1 MAIPTQSLRVTIFA
15 LLGVGLVSAVVLGRG
30 RATHTATIPA
40 GTALVAAL
48 ERDVST
54 EHSRPG
60 DAVELRSVEP
70 IRLGRENEIPAG
82 VIVRG
87 TVTEAKGGGRI
98 AGAPQLAMRFTEIE
112 VAGERHTISAEPF
125 HVSGNN
131 DAGKSAA
138 QIGGG
143 AVAGAIL
150 GRIVGREGRH
160 GEGRRGG
167 CGPRHRCRGRDRRG
181 PDRAAGGT
189 AAAHPHRC
197 AGHRGVST
205 GHGPPQ
211 RFGPLTHP
219 RIDGGHEAGDQ

>member
-1 MAIPTQSLRVTIFA
+1 MAIPTQGLRFTIFT
-15 LLGVGLVSAVVLGRG
+15 LLGIGLVSAVVLGRG
-30 RATHTATIPA
+30 GAKRTATIPA

-48 ERDVST
+48 QRDVST
-54 EHSRPG
+54 ERSHPG

-70 IRLGRENEIPAG
+70 VRLGPGAEIPAG

-112 VAGERHTISAEPF
+112 VAGERHTITAEPF
-125 HVSGNN
+125 HVSGKS

-150 GRIVGREGRH
+150 GRIVGGK
-160 GEGRRGG
+160 
-167 CGPRHRCRGRDRRG
+167 
-181 PDRAAGGT
+181 GGT
-189 AAAHPHRC
+189 AKGAVVGAAVGTGVAVATDGGEIALP
-197 AGHRGVST
+197 AG
-205 GHGPPQ
+205 Q
-211 RFGPLTHP
+211 RLRI
-219 RIDGGHEAGDQ
+219 RIDAPVTVAYRPATERRSASDR

>member
-1 MAIPTQSLRVTIFA
+1 VVTATDAVKEEAPMANPTQGLRVTIFA

-30 RATHTATIPA
+30 QAKRTATIPA
-40 GTALVAAL
+40 GTSLVAAL
-48 ERDVST
+48 QGNVST
-54 EHSRPG
+54 ERSHSG

-70 IRLGRENEIPAG
+70 IRLGQGAEIPAG

-98 AGAPQLAMRFTEIE
+98 AGAPQLGMRFTEIE

-150 GRIVGREGRH
+150 GRIVGGK
-160 GEGRRGG
+160 
-167 CGPRHRCRGRDRRG
+167 
-181 PDRAAGGT
+181 GGT
-189 AAAHPHRC
+189 AKGAVVGAAL
-197 AGHRGVST
+197 GTGVAVAT
-205 GHGPPQ
+205 
-211 RFGPLTHP
+211 
-219 RIDGGHEAGDQ
+219 DGGHIALPAGQRLRIRIDEPVTVVYHPSDRKGASDR